1 MSFAQEQSN
10 RKALETR
17 FLKLRDE
24 IKMHVASFRDSVQDT
39 TRQMRESKDEVVAVK
54 KETQTEVVSIIIQGQ
69 ILGATDVYE
78 TRGCSAGLTCLER
91 DLLEHWSFGYKA

>member
-10 RKALETR
+10 RKTLEAR

-24 IKMHVASFRDSVQDT
+24 IKMQVASFHDSVQDT

-54 KETQTEVVSIIIQGQ
+54 KETQTEVVSIIIQVS
-69 ILGATDVYE
+69 LGSYTA
-78 TRGCSAGLTCLER
+78 
-91 DLLEHWSFGYKA
+91 K